1 MNTSDIRPLPY
12 WEFLPRLLVSEDVF
26 LLWPDIDIFFLFLC
40 VNQDGSTKRNTIM
53 QERNYNA
60 DDCIDN
66 PKSVFTVL
74 TPKEKEFLKQNYTC
88 AFYKKGEI
96 IFKEGDKPMGLMILA
111 EGKVKIFK
119 THWYPFMISPA
130 TFLLETKRPMWTKIT
145 PLDSCEHQR

>member
-1 MNTSDIRPLPY
+1 
-12 WEFLPRLLVSEDVF
+12 
-26 LLWPDIDIFFLFLC
+26 
-40 VNQDGSTKRNTIM
+40 M
-53 QERNYNA
+53 QERNFNA

-119 THWYPFMISPA
+119 EGQISIIHWQ
-130 TFLLETKRPMWTKIT
+130 LL
-145 PLDSCEHQR
+145 L